1 MNLIVRS
8 HHTTV
13 DDDLR
18 EHADRK
24 LRRLERLLPRLDDI
38 VLEVAHEDTKAA
50 AHRYRVQVTAR
61 AAGAILR
68 AEERGG
74 DPRNALDAVVDRLSQ
89 QARRH
94 TKRLR
99 GRFPTRETEVAAPA
113 GEGAAVEDE
122 DEAAMG
128 RILRVKE
135 FEAKPMSQEE
145 ALAQIDLVG
154 HDFFVFLDSA
164 TGDYAVLYKRREG
177 GYGLLCPRRG

>member
-24 LRRLERLLPRLDDI
+24 LRRLERYLPRLDDI
-38 VLEVAHEDTKAA
+38 VLEVEHEDTKAA

-89 QARRH
+89 QARKH
-94 TKRLR
+94 TRRLR
-99 GRFPTRETEVAAPA
+99 GRFPTREAAPEA
-113 GEGAAVEDE
+113 PVEGVEPEDE
-122 DEAAMG
+122 DEEALG
-128 RILRVKE
+128 RIVRVKE

-164 TGDYAVLYKRREG
+164 TGDYAVLYKRRDG
-177 GYGLLCPRRG
+177 GFGLLTPRRG